1 LKYLCGKSNES
12 MLNSHIGEI
21 AGLGVAVCW
30 TFSALFFEKAGHKIG
45 SLSVNFIRLLFAIGF
60 LGITTFFTRGI
71 FFPTDATGYQWFW
84 LGLSG
89 FVGFFLGDLFL
100 FKSYSIIG
108 SRTAALMMSLAPM
121 LTAIIGWFFLKESL
135 TIKDIAAIILSVAGI
150 MIAISSRNMKLNYP
164 VKGLLL
170 AFGGA
175 VGQAVGLI
183 LSKKGIG
190 HYDALAAT
198 QIRAMFGLVS
208 FGILITVLRRWG
220 KLSTDVKHGDALKS
234 VTVGAIFGPFLGVAL
249 GLFAIQQ
256 TNTGIAATLM
266 AMVPIFIIVPSSIM
280 FKEKIKPQEVIG
292 AIVSIVGASLFFI

>member
-1 LKYLCGKSNES
+1 
-12 MLNSHIGEI
+12 MINSHIGEI
-21 AGLGVAVCW
+21 AGLGVSVCW
-30 TFSALFFEKAGHKIG
+30 TMSALFFEKAGHKIS
-45 SLSVNFIRLLFAIGF
+45 SLSVNFIRLFFAIGF

-89 FVGFFLGDLFL
+89 FIGFFLGDLVL

-121 LTAIIGWFFLKESL
+121 LTAVIGWVFLKETL
-135 TIKDIAAIILSVAGI
+135 ELKDIAAIVISVSGI
-150 MIAISSRNMKLNYP
+150 MIAISSRGMKLNYP
-164 VKGLLL
+164 VKGILL

-190 HYDALAAT
+190 HYDPVAAT

-208 FGILITVLRRWG
+208 FAILITALRRWG
-220 KLSTDVKHGDALKS
+220 KLRTDIKHTSALRS

-266 AMVPIFIIVPSSIM
+266 ALVPIFIIVPSAIM
-280 FKEKIKPQEVIG
+280 FKERIRPQQVLG
-292 AIVSIVGASLFFI
+292 AIVSIIGASLFFI

>member
-1 LKYLCGKSNES
+1 MQYLCAKLISS

-21 AGLGVAVCW
+21 AGLGVSVCW
-30 TFSALFFEKAGHKIG
+30 TMSALFFEKAGHKIS
-45 SLSVNFIRLLFAIGF
+45 SLSVNFIRLLLAICF

-71 FFPTDATGYQWFW
+71 FFPTDASGYQWFW

-89 FVGFFLGDLFL
+89 FIGFFLGDLFL
-100 FKSYSIIG
+100 FKSYTVIG

-121 LTAIIGWFFLKESL
+121 LTAIIGWFFLKETL
-135 TIKDIAAIILSVAGI
+135 TFKDIVAIVLSVAGI

-164 VKGLLL
+164 AKGLLL

-190 HYDALAAT
+190 HYDPVAAT
-198 QIRAMFGLVS
+198 QIRALFGLLS
-208 FGILITVLRRWG
+208 FAILITVLHRWG
-220 KLSTDVKHGDALKS
+220 KLHTDVRHTSALKS

-249 GLFAIQQ
+249 GLYAIQQ

-266 AMVPIFIIVPSSIM
+266 ALVPIFIIIPSSIM
-280 FKEKIKPQEVIG
+280 FKEKIRPQQVIG
-292 AIVSIVGASLFFI
+292 AIVSIIGASLFFM

>member
-1 LKYLCGKSNES
+1 
-12 MLNSHIGEI
+12 MIVSHIGEI
-21 AGLGVAVCW
+21 AGLGVSVCW
-30 TFSALFFEKAGHKIG
+30 TLSALYFEKAGHKIS

-71 FFPTDATGYQWFW
+71 FFPTDATAYQWFW

-121 LTAIIGWFFLKESL
+121 LTALIGWLFLKETL
-135 TIKDIAAIILSVAGI
+135 LLKDIAAIVISVAGI
-150 MIAISSRNMKLNYP
+150 IIAISSRNMRLNYP
-164 VKGLLL
+164 AKGLLL

-183 LSKKGIG
+183 LSKKGMG
-190 HYDALAAT
+190 QYDPVAAT
-198 QIRAMFGLVS
+198 QIRALFGLLC

-220 KLSTDVKHGDALKS
+220 KLHTDIKHTSALKS

-256 TNTGIAATLM
+256 TKTGIAATLM
-266 AMVPIFIIVPSSIM
+266 GLVPIFIIVPSAIM
-280 FKEKIKPQEVIG
+280 FKEKIRPQQVIG
-292 AIVSIVGASLFFI
+292 AIVSIIGASLFFIS